1 MKKIILKF
9 LVVFAF
15 IFSSVATFSNDWEFG
30 SRGEHIIPLKS
41 SEVAIKK
48 EQITMKLME
57 DGMLVNVK
65 FTFESPIAET
75 KVIGFIT
82 PEDFS
87 EEYEEAESITSLK
100 DINIKDFKTKV
111 NGKTVKSNVDL
122 LKNILSKGILDKDT
136 VKKYEDKKY
145 KNSYIYYFNADF
157 VKGANTVEHSYFY
170 TGSYGVYE
178 RDFEY
183 VLTTISK
190 WKNQKVDDFELTIDT
205 GNYFVR
211 LPYTFWKNN
220 KKIDWEIVGEGKIAF
235 VDKNTVKK
243 LDEEYGEQVFAKLK
257 NGYIRFRAKNFSP
270 DFEFFTERFDNILGM
285 SYLFPEEDVQG
296 YKFKDNLLEAAVYA
310 NEKELKELS
319 DKELDIVR
327 NYPYAVAGYDF
338 SKKELKDYY
347 SKFFW
352 YAPAGKNVKI
362 VDVNDLIKTVDKIKK
377 EKSNK
382 KIN

>member
-1 MKKIILKF
+1 MKKRILEF
-9 LVVFAF
+9 LVVFTF
-15 IFSSVATFSNDWEFG
+15 IFSSVVTFSNDWEFG

-65 FTFESPIAET
+65 FTFDSPIAET

-100 DINIKDFKTKV
+100 DINIKNFKTKV

-157 VKGANTVEHSYFY
+157 VKGTNTVEHSYFY

-235 VDKNTVKK
+235 IDKNTVKK
-243 LDEEYGEQVFAKLK
+243 LDEDYGEQVFAKLK

-310 NEKELKELS
+310 NEKELRELS

-327 NYPYAVAGYDF
+327 NYPYAVAGYEF

-352 YAPAGKNVKI
+352 YAPVGKNVKI
-362 VDVNDLIKTVDKIKK
+362 VDINDLIKTVDKIKK